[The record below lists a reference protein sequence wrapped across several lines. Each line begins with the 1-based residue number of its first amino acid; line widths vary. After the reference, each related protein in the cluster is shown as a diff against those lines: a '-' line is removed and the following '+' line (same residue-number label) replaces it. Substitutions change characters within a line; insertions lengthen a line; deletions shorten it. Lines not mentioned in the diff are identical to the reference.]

1 MMRVK
6 CRVRVQD
13 RIRFRLR
20 VLVRITFRVRVRI
33 RSQEAPGAESTPVQ
47 LSPRWAE
54 CTREGAS
61 QD

>member
-6 CRVRVQD
+6 CRVRVPD
-13 RIRFRLR
+13 RIKFQLR
-20 VLVRITFRVRVRI
+20 VLVRIMFWVKVRI
-33 RSQEAPGAESTPVQ
+33 RSQEAPGAESTAVQ
-47 LSPRWAE
+47 LSLRWAV

>member
-1 MMRVK
+1 MRVV
-6 CRVRVQD
+6 CSVRVQD

-20 VLVRITFRVRVRI
+20 VLVRSTFRVRVRI
-33 RSQEAPGAESTPVQ
+33 RSQEAPGAECTAVQ
-47 LSPRWAE
+47 LSPHWAE

>member
-13 RIRFRLR
+13 RIRFQLR
-20 VLVRITFRVRVRI
+20 VLVRITFRVRI
-33 RSQEAPGAESTPVQ
+33 RSQEAPGAESTAVQ
-47 LSPRWAE
+47 LSLRWAV

>member
-6 CRVRVQD
+6 WRVRVQD
-13 RIRFRLR
+13 RIRFQLR
-20 VLVRITFRVRVRI
+20 VLVRITFRVRI
-33 RSQEAPGAESTPVQ
+33 RSQEAPGTESTAVQ

-61 QD
+61 QH

>member
-1 MMRVK
+1 MWVK

-20 VLVRITFRVRVRI
+20 VLFKITFRVRVRI
-33 RSQEAPGAESTPVQ
+33 RSQEAPGTESTAVQ
-47 LSPRWAE
+47 LSPHWAE